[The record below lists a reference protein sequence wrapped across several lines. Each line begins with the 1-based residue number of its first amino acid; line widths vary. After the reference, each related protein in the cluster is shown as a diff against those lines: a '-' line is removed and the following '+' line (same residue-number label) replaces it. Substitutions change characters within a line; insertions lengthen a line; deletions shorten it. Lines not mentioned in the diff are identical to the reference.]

1 MVYALRLVNLV
12 RTSCFP
18 LHLPLRT
25 FCPADCQ
32 DASDILIYGQLV
44 ETDHSYPT
52 SSTSLDGLSV
62 LQLRAAR
69 VITQPPVQQPRPP
82 RPDDPVPR
90 FPPVVMHTK
99 KRRVEESPSTR
110 LKRRK
115 HEAVLQNARNVMTRM
130 PSADM
135 MMGDADRPKMLSH
148 AKTLPDDV
156 FKVPPPPV
164 SKGKGKALDIARELE
179 KANKAV
185 SRAPFHSIPTY
196 LSRPGA

>member
-1 MVYALRLVNLV
+1 M
-12 RTSCFP
+12 
-18 LHLPLRT
+18 RT

-44 ETDHSYPT
+44 ETDHSHLTP
-52 SSTSLDGLSV
+52 STSESLSA

-90 FPPVVMHTK
+90 FPPVVVQTK
-99 KRRVEESPSTR
+99 KRRIEESPSTR

-115 HEAVLQNARNVMTRM
+115 DEAVLQNARNVMRRM

-135 MMGDADRPKMLSH
+135 MGNADRPKILSQ

-164 SKGKGKALDIARELE
+164 SKGKGKALDIAKELE
-179 KANKAV
+179 KANKSVNCAL
-185 SRAPFHSIPTY
+185 FLSIPTY
-196 LSRPGA
+196 LSRPGFV

>member
-1 MVYALRLVNLV
+1 M
-12 RTSCFP
+12 RT
-18 LHLPLRT
+18 L
-25 FCPADCQ
+25 CPADCQ

-44 ETDHSYPT
+44 ETDHYYPT
-52 SSTSLDGLSV
+52 PSTSLDSLSV

-69 VITQPPVQQPRPP
+69 IITQPPVQQPRPP

-90 FPPVVMHTK
+90 FPPAVVNTK

-115 HEAVLQNARNVMTRM
+115 EEAVLQNARNVMTRM
-130 PSADM
+130 PSANM
-135 MMGDADRPKMLSH
+135 IRSADRPKMLSQT
-148 AKTLPDDV
+148 KTLPDDV

-185 SRAPFHSIPTY
+185 SCAPLLPFLSY
-196 LSRPGA
+196 LLIQTWLRVGG